1 MRSRAF
7 SFVELTIAVSVL
19 ALLSTVVAVNYGT
32 ARRNTRDTA
41 LGSDARSLL
50 AAMITRQQAEGTA
63 FVTLKGKP
71 CIVSD
76 PLRGL
81 TPAVGTGCVGMDGF
95 SSGRANGS
103 STRFGNVTVGDPGFK
118 RTYTPVSIVDALKT
132 DGYLRSGI
140 VHPRSTDLN
149 SPLSPDYFVVL
160 AGKDYNQSIHPKS
173 SGIVTIAYE
182 QENATTLEQNQ
193 RSASYFGAFTTPNGP
208 VEFNARSTELSKN
221 VVLVGSEP
229 VKGVCDL

>member
-19 ALLSTVVAVNYGT
+19 ALLSTVVAVNYSG

-50 AAMITRQQAEGTA
+50 AAMIARQQAEGTA

-71 CIVSD
+71 CVVSD
-76 PLRGL
+76 PLHGL
-81 TPAVGTGCVGMDGF
+81 VPATGTGCVGMDGF
-95 SSGRANGS
+95 SSGRVNGS
-103 STRFGNVTVGDPGFK
+103 STRFGNVAVGDTGLG

-132 DGYLRSGI
+132 DGYLRSDI
-140 VHPRSTDLN
+140 VHPRSTNLN
-149 SPLSPDYFVVL
+149 STLSPDYFVVL

-173 SGIVTIAYE
+173 AGIITVAYE
-182 QENATTLEQNQ
+182 QENPTTLEQNQ
-193 RSASYFGAFTTPNGP
+193 RSASYFGAFDTPNGP
-208 VEFNARSTELSKN
+208 VEFNARSNELNKN
-221 VVLVGSEP
+221 VVLIGSEP
-229 VKGVCDL
+229 VKGMCDL